1 MWTSHCPAHRIRAL
15 PDESVCYDTGI
26 PDKFFSF
33 LSRSRSQCNHD
44 KADPISAFLYH
55 RSRTDPDGSGGSIY
69 FQASYRPDTPKEAS
83 GSYPRW
89 YIRSPSGPVFRMAC
103 IIFL

>member
-1 MWTSHCPAHRIRAL
+1 MWSSHCPAHRIRAL
-15 PDESVCYDTGI
+15 PDESVCHDTGI
-26 PDKFFSF
+26 PDEFFST
-33 LSRSRSQCNHD
+33 LSRSISQCNHD

-55 RSRTDPDGSGGSIY
+55 RSRTDPDGSGGSIH

>member
-1 MWTSHCPAHRIRAL
+1 MWSSHCPAHRIRAL
-15 PDESVCYDTGI
+15 PDESVCHDTGI
-26 PDKFFSF
+26 PDEFFSA
-33 LSRSRSQCNHD
+33 LSRSISQCNHD

-89 YIRSPSGPVFRMAC
+89 YIWSPSGPVFRMAC